1 MTYYPAFLDLGER
14 LVLLV
19 GAGEVAARKLAALL
33 EAGARVRMVAP
44 EIHSK
49 TKALL
54 NDKVHFLARPF
65 KEADLSGVSLVIAAT
80 DNDAVNGKVANLAK
94 DKGLFVNVIKSPE
107 LGDFQVP
114 AAFSRGSLTI
124 AVSTGGASPAVA
136 ARLRKELSELYGPE
150 WGPYLLLMSR
160 LRQRIT
166 ERGLSSGQNRPLF
179 YRLAESEL
187 LDMVKKGSSPEVDA
201 LLEDILGPGF
211 SLAELEL
218 ADLLK
223 GA

>member
-1 MTYYPAFLDLGER
+1 
-14 LVLLV
+14 
-19 GAGEVAARKLAALL
+19 
-33 EAGARVRMVAP
+33 
-44 EIHSK
+44 
-49 TKALL
+49 
-54 NDKVHFLARPF
+54 
-65 KEADLSGVSLVIAAT
+65 VSLVIAAT